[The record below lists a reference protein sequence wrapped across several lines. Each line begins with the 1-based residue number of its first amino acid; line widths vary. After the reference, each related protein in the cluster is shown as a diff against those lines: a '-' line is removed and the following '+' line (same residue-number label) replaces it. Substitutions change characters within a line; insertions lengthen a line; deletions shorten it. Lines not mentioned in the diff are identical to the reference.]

1 MNGPHRTG
9 RSGFALLAVL
19 WVIVGVAA
27 MALAGS
33 LAARTAI
40 ATAQNRVDHTRAAWR
55 AEGCLEIAR
64 ATIETGLATGE
75 RSAATWNAVDSVLA
89 DSRDVRGAGCDL
101 TVRAAGAALDV
112 NAAGAEQLRAVFRA
126 SGARAGQ
133 ADSLTDAVL
142 DWRDPDDIA
151 RPNGAESDW
160 YTARDQLRPRN
171 AGIADV
177 AEFGRIRGMSEVS
190 GIDIILSVEPGRVP
204 LARAPLAVIASLPG
218 FGDEAVARVAEMR
231 LRGQPP
237 SELLAFAALLS
248 REARAALLARYP
260 ELVALVAT
268 EPDAWIVRSRA
279 TEGPRDIIAAAIEVR
294 LVRAG
299 TRAAI
304 VRRRTW

>member
-1 MNGPHRTG
+1 MNGPHHTG

-64 ATIETGLATGE
+64 ATIETGLATGA
-75 RSAATWNAVDSVLA
+75 RSAAAWNAVDSVLA
-89 DSRDVRGAGCDL
+89 DSRDVRGADCDL
-101 TVRAAGAALDV
+101 TARAAGAALDV
-112 NAAGAEQLRAVFRA
+112 NAASADQLRALFRA
-126 SGARAGQ
+126 AGARAGQ

-151 RPNGAESDW
+151 RPNGAEAAW

-171 AGIADV
+171 AAIADV

-190 GIDIILSVEPGRVP
+190 GIDTILGVEPGRVP

-218 FGDEAVARVAEMR
+218 FGDEAVARVGEMR
-231 LRGQPP
+231 LRGAPP
-237 SELLAFAALLS
+237 GELLAFAASLS

-268 EPDAWIVRSRA
+268 EPDAWIVTSRA
-279 TEGPRDIIAAAIEVR
+279 TDGPRHIITATIEAR